1 VRLFLYVNFSFYYN
15 KISTLENAMKK
26 LIITAL
32 ASTALFV
39 TSAHA
44 QAPAKAATCVG
55 CHGAD
60 GNSMVPNFPKLAG
73 QHAAYL
79 EKQLKDFRDG
89 YRKDATMAPF
99 AAGLTDEEIKELS
112 AFYASQAAK

>member
-1 VRLFLYVNFSFYYN
+1 
-15 KISTLENAMKK
+15 MKK

-60 GNSMVPNFPKLAG
+60 GNSMVPKSKQYFLNTTFFKRCLKLI
-73 QHAAYL
+73 L
-79 EKQLKDFRDG
+79 PVISKI
-89 YRKDATMAPF
+89 M
-99 AAGLTDEEIKELS
+99 LS
-112 AFYASQAAK
+112 